1 MIKFS
6 IEYEVGEIRGDRAAA
21 RKCYIAMLEM
31 DDHLQTMNIEKQRIV
46 AEPIERLEEI
56 LLDDSKPDRTTR
68 IGTLTSPMVRQELIT
83 FLKENQDV
91 FA

>member
-6 IEYEVGEIRGDRAAA
+6 IAYRVGELQGDQVTA
-21 RKCYIAMLEM
+21 CEWYIAMLEM
-31 DDHLQTMNIEKQRIV
+31 DDHLQTMSVEEQRKGE
-46 AEPIERLEEI
+46 EPVERLEEI
-56 LLDDSKPDRTTR
+56 PLNSSRLDRTTR
-68 IGTLTSPMVRQELIT
+68 IGTLASLMVRLALVA

>member
-31 DDHLQTMNIEKQRIV
+31 DDHLQTMSIEKQRIV

-56 LLDDSKPDRTTR
+56 LLDDSKLDRTTR